1 MLRMRIARRVVCGL
15 GAALALAGAAHAEA
29 LAVGGTGTA
38 QGTVRM
44 LAEAYARQRPD
55 VVFDLPRSLGS
66 TGGVKAVIA
75 GALDIATSGRPL
87 KAEEK
92 GKGLVELAY
101 ATTPFL
107 LATSHPTFRENL
119 TNADVVAIFSLQ
131 RTAWPDGSAIRVVL
145 RPESDADSE
154 FLTAHFPGIDP
165 GLKAARGLQTIP
177 IANTDQDNIDEAER
191 LVGSF
196 AATSLA
202 IIRSEKRVKVAA
214 LSLDGVEPTLANL
227 ESGAYRYAKTLYF
240 VTPAAPSGAAK
251 DFLAFVAGPEGQ
263 RVLREAGN
271 APLAPT
277 R

>member
-1 MLRMRIARRVVCGL
+1 MLRMRIARRVACGF
-15 GAALALAGAAHAEA
+15 GVALALSGAPHAET
-29 LAVGGTGTA
+29 LGVGGTGTA

-55 VVFDLPRSLGS
+55 IAFELPRSLGS
-66 TGGVKAVIA
+66 SGGIKAVAA

-92 GKGLVELAY
+92 RQGLVEWAY

-131 RTAWPDGSAIRVVL
+131 RTAWPDGSTIRVVL

-154 FLTAHFPGIDP
+154 FLNARFPGIET
-165 GLKAARGLQTIP
+165 GLKAARGLRTIP
-177 IANTDQDNIDEAER
+177 IANTDQDNIEEAER

-196 AATSLA
+196 AASSLA
-202 IIRSEKRVKVAA
+202 ILRSEGRSKVVA
-214 LSLDGVEPTLANL
+214 LPLDGVEPTLANL

-240 VTPAAPSGAAK
+240 VTLAPKAAAQ

-271 APLAPT
+271 APIAPT